1 MSISNSSYRIF
12 SPAPSA
18 APRNVQGHNTSSTSI
33 QVSWEAPSAADQN
46 GALTEYTVYYQ
57 AIGGNFNDGTPKQ
70 KAVVAPWSQV
80 FLTGLEEYVEYNI
93 SVSAST
99 SVGEGPFSVSII
111 VRTAEAGKTLSV
123 EKTSVFFDRFF
134 RGRMKR
140 FDFTVDLQCRSG
152 CVSKSKWPL
161 DFFNVFHHLWFEDSL
176 VM

>member
-1 MSISNSSYRIF
+1 M
-12 SPAPSA
+12 
-18 APRNVQGHNTSSTSI
+18 
-33 QVSWEAPSAADQN
+33 
-46 GALTEYTVYYQ
+46 
-57 AIGGNFNDGTPKQ
+57 
-70 KAVVAPWSQV
+70 
-80 FLTGLEEYVEYNI
+80 EYNI

-134 RGRMKR
+134 RGRMKG
-140 FDFTVDLQCRSG
+140 FEFTVDLQCRSG

-161 DFFNVFHHLWFEDSL
+161 DFFNVFDHLWFEDSL